1 MEFMETNV
9 GSRRLRELGKLLLYG
24 SCIEVEWPE
33 HLRALSE
40 GRFAASVCLER
51 EHYNM
56 VAYKLACAARASNL
70 SEVVALSV
78 DGSPHCVQLHMLVE
92 EVRKL
97 IGGFEALHYVVYKGR
112 LYRVEAEDVK
122 LSRYLSKV
130 ARLARGPSLSSQR
143 PP

>member
-1 MEFMETNV
+1 METNV
-9 GSRRLRELGKLLLYG
+9 GSRRLRELGRLLLYG

-33 HLRALSE
+33 HLKALSA
-40 GRFAASVCLER
+40 GRFAASVCMER

-56 VAYKLACAARASNL
+56 VGYKLACAVRASSL
-70 SEVVALSV
+70 REVVALTV
-78 DGSPHCVQLHMLVE
+78 DGSPHCVQLHTLVE

-97 IGGFEALHYVVYKGR
+97 IGGFEALHYVIYKGK

-130 ARLARGPSLSSQR
+130 ARLTRGPSLSSQLS
-143 PP
+143 P